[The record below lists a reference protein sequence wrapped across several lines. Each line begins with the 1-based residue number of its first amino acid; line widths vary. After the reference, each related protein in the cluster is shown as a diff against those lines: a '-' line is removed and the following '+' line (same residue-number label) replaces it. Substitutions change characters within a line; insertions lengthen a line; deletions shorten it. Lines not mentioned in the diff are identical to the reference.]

1 LFEGCFVASYYAAA
15 LHSFS
20 RPFKIVYPT
29 RQEKRAALWPDYV
42 KAHWTKITLAAAL
55 GMLFGFIA
63 GVVSSRAGALFT
75 PVVYAAASAP
85 MPSMLVTKP
94 ARAASN
100 QSAQDE
106 LIRLRAQN
114 EQLASMLAELKKN
127 APPSHA
133 RRAIAHRRRRTHA
146 HA

>member
-1 LFEGCFVASYYAAA
+1 MASYYAAA

-42 KAHWTKITLAAAL
+42 KAHWTKITLAAAI

-85 MPSMLVTKP
+85 TQSIPATKP
-94 ARAASN
+94 AAPTASS
-100 QSAQDE
+100 QAAQDE
-106 LIRLRAQN
+106 LTRLRAQN
-114 EQLASMLAELKKN
+114 EQLASMLAQLKKN
-127 APPSHA
+127 APPTHA
-133 RRAIAHRRRRTHA
+133 RRAMAHHRRRNHA
-146 HA
+146 PA